1 MVIKAYCPVCSN
13 DVYNNIRLHALEH
26 LQFEGEKEVC
36 RYAVESVEVAD
47 TLTEKELVRDV

>member
-1 MVIKAYCPVCSN
+1 
-13 DVYNNIRLHALEH
+13 